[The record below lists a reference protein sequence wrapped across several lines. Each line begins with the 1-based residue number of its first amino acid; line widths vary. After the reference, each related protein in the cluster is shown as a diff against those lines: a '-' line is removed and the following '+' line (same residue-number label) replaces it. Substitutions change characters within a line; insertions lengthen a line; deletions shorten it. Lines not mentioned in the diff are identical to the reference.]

1 MNCLNFFRSAKN
13 LQKYVESH
21 PNSEILLSEGMRKFT
36 VDVIGAAAFGLK
48 LDVFSDPNSIF
59 YRMAERLGTISL
71 TRKIRFA
78 FFNAFPSLTNF
89 FKLSAI
95 EPDVAEYF
103 WNTLKNVLHSREAN
117 TEKGDDFL
125 QLLVEA
131 KKGTLKADTSSELS
145 KEEIE
150 AQLKPKEGGNKNN
163 IVWSDEIAIP
173 QAFIFLIAG

>member
-1 MNCLNFFRSAKN
+1 MAKR
-13 LQKYVESH
+13 Q
-21 PNSEILLSEGMRKFT
+21 
-36 VDVIGAAAFGLK
+36 
-48 LDVFSDPNSIF
+48 
-59 YRMAERLGTISL
+59 GTISL